1 MRNNPSVLKKAIGF
15 GITAGIVL
23 IFLNLTGFIPV
34 IGQILFD
41 TRSVEP
47 FEFGV
52 VLTLVGFV
60 IGLLASNRNQEET
73 SDWKNEIVRTV
84 ISGAT
89 AGLVLLP
96 LVIAM
101 SLIQQ
106 SGNDARTYLVKLS
119 PDIVELYLFGSSW
132 IVAALFNMLLLAVGS
147 VLAVLFM
154 KLVWRAEW
162 SKNLAA
168 KTKEKM
174 AAAGESPLVAKVQNS
189 KHGKTIMIVA
199 GIALLF
205 VMPFIWGSYWNY
217 VMGTVGIYILL
228 GLGMNIIVGLSGQL
242 VLGYVA
248 FFAVGAYTVGLLTSP
263 VPLDIGLGFWPA
275 LFASIL
281 TAAITGLLLG
291 LPILNLRGDYLA
303 IVTLGFGE
311 IIRILIKS
319 DSLTPLTGGP
329 KGLRNIAEP
338 TLFGVDFSNDV
349 NFMHLIMIGVLI
361 GIFIAYRLQNSR
373 QGRAWLSVQGDQ
385 IVSRATGVNTYYYK
399 ILALALGA
407 AFAGI
412 GGAIF
417 ASRNQF
423 TGPEDHIMMVSINVL
438 CLVIVGGMGSLPG
451 VILGAFVLKG
461 IPELL
466 RDLSDYRMLVFG
478 VLLVIMMIVRPE
490 GLCPTDRPR
499 LAEKAASSSRPEER
513 AEEVQA

>member
-1 MRNNPSVLKKAIGF
+1 MRNKNFDIKSVAGF
-15 GITAGIVL
+15 GLTAGVVAL
-23 IFLNLTGFIPV
+23 FLSMIGFIPV
-34 IGQILFD
+34 VGQIIFD
-41 TRSVEP
+41 ARTLEP
-47 FEFGV
+47 AEYGT
-52 VLTLVGFV
+52 VLILVGFV
-60 IGLLASNRNQEET
+60 IGLLAVNKKDEELE
-73 SDWKNEIVRTV
+73 WKNGLLTAAVT
-84 ISGAT
+84 GAF
-89 AGLVLLP
+89 AGLIMVP
-96 LVIAM
+96 FAFAM
-101 SLIQQ
+101 QMIHN
-106 SGNDARTYLVKLS
+106 SGTDPRTYFVKLS
-119 PDIVELYLFGSSW
+119 PDNVNLFLFESSW
-132 IVAALFNMLLLAVGS
+132 IVSSLLHILLLSVGA
-147 VLAVLFM
+147 VLAVVFL
-154 KLVWRAEW
+154 KLVWQARW
-162 SKNLAA
+162 SQNVIGLG
-168 KTKEKM
+168 KEK
-174 AAAGESPLVAKVQNS
+174 ANVLKNSPLAEKINNS
-189 KHGKTIMIVA
+189 KYGKTIMIVA
-199 GIALLF
+199 AVALLF

-263 VPLDIGLGFWPA
+263 VPLGIELGFWPA
-275 LFASIL
+275 LLASIV
-281 TAAITGLLLG
+281 AAALTGLLLG
-291 LPILNLRGDYLA
+291 VPILNLRGDYLA

-311 IIRILIKS
+311 IIRILVKS
-319 DSLTPLTGGP
+319 DTLTPLTGGP

-349 NFMHLIMIGVLI
+349 NFMHLILVGVLV
-361 GIFIAYRLQNSR
+361 GVFIAYRLQNSR
-373 QGRAWLSVQGDQ
+373 AGRAWMSIQGDQ

-451 VILGAFVLKG
+451 VIVGAFVLKG

-466 RDLSDYRMLVFG
+466 RDLTDYRMLVFG

-490 GLCPTDRPR
+490 GVWPTQRPK
-499 LAEKAASSSRPEER
+499 LAKKAVDNLTPGENT
-513 AEEVQA
+513 EEVQA

>member
-1 MRNNPSVLKKAIGF
+1 MRNKNFDIKSVAGF
-15 GITAGIVL
+15 GLTAGVVAL
-23 IFLNLTGFIPV
+23 FLSMIGFIPV
-34 IGQILFD
+34 VGQIIFD
-41 TRSVEP
+41 ARTLEP
-47 FEFGV
+47 AEYGT
-52 VLTLVGFV
+52 VLILVGFV
-60 IGLLASNRNQEET
+60 IGLLAVNKKDEELE
-73 SDWKNEIVRTV
+73 WKNGLLTAAVT
-84 ISGAT
+84 GAF
-89 AGLVLLP
+89 AGLIMVP
-96 LVIAM
+96 FAFAM
-101 SLIQQ
+101 QMIYN
-106 SGNDARTYLVKLS
+106 SGTDPRTYFVKLS
-119 PDIVELYLFGSSW
+119 PDNVNLFLFESSW
-132 IVAALFNMLLLAVGS
+132 IVSSLLHILLLSVGA
-147 VLAVLFM
+147 VLAVVFL
-154 KLVWRAEW
+154 KLVWQARW
-162 SKNLAA
+162 SQNVIGLG
-168 KTKEKM
+168 KEK
-174 AAAGESPLVAKVQNS
+174 ANDLKNSPLAEKINNS
-189 KHGKTIMIVA
+189 KYGKTIMIVA
-199 GIALLF
+199 AVALLF

-263 VPLDIGLGFWPA
+263 VPLGIELGFWPA
-275 LFASIL
+275 LLASIV
-281 TAAITGLLLG
+281 AAALTGLLLG
-291 LPILNLRGDYLA
+291 VPILNLRGDYLA

-311 IIRILIKS
+311 IIRILVKS
-319 DSLTPLTGGP
+319 DTLTPLTGGP

-349 NFMHLIMIGVLI
+349 NFMHLILVGVLV
-361 GIFIAYRLQNSR
+361 GVFIAYRLQNSR
-373 QGRAWLSVQGDQ
+373 AGRAWMSIQGDQ

-451 VILGAFVLKG
+451 VIVGAFVLKG

-466 RDLSDYRMLVFG
+466 RDLTDYRMLVFG

-490 GLCPTDRPR
+490 GVWPTQRPK
-499 LAEKAASSSRPEER
+499 LAKKAVDNLTPGENT
-513 AEEVQA
+513 EEVQA